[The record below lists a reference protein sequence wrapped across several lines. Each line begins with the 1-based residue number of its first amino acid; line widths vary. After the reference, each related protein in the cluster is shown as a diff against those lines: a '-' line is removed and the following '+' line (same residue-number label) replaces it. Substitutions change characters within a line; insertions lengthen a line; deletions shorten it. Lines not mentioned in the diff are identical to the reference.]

1 MIGRLKKVPVSEMY
15 GEGEA
20 AFTAWLHENLDVL
33 NEAAGISLSGVH
45 EEASPSAAEV
55 VARDGSGDTVVIEH
69 EPGESGDE
77 GLGRLVA
84 SLASVGGRVGAWIV
98 ADARPKHVAA
108 VSWLNEASA
117 ADLYLLKV
125 EAFRID
131 DSPPAPMMTL
141 VSGPSIPPEPAIPTE
156 APASAASANSAPVGV
171 PGAGGFGDASEE
183 ALAHSPEEGGGVIV
197 LEEVEAP
204 VVEEQD
210 DAAVG
215 ALEDT
220 VILESEVVTGDGRD
234 TTGLVLYQFWAEL
247 LEKAAARTRIHAD
260 VGPERE
266 PVVGVSA
273 GVAGLRYNYVLG
285 EDNAGVE
292 LYVDRGEGREN
303 EQIFN
308 ALGATE
314 DAIAYNFGGALEWR
328 IEDSGARRIEHRID
342 DAGGYRDEERWPAL
356 QDAMIDAMIR
366 LEKALRPHVSRL
378 AV

>member
-20 AFTAWLHENLDVL
+20 GFTAWLHDNLDVL

-45 EEASPSAAEV
+45 EEVSQSAAEI
-55 VARDGSGDTVVIEH
+55 VARNGSGDTVVIEH

-98 ADARPKHVAA
+98 ADARPEHVAA

-131 DSPPAPMMTL
+131 DSPPAPLMTL
-141 VSGPSIPPEPAIPTE
+141 ISGPTDSPEPTTATDT
-156 APASAASANSAPVGV
+156 PANAASANSAPVGG
-171 PGAGGFGDASEE
+171 PFGDASED
-183 ALAHSPEEGGGVIV
+183 ALAASPEEGAGVIV
-197 LEEVEAP
+197 LEEAEAP
-204 VVEEQD
+204 VDGEPD
-210 DAAVG
+210 DEVANG

-220 VILESEVVTGDGRD
+220 VILEVEEVAGDGRD

-247 LEKAAARTRIHAD
+247 LEKAVERTRIHAD

-266 PVVGVSA
+266 PVVGVGA
-273 GVAGLRYNYVLG
+273 GVAGLRYNYALG
-285 EDNAGVE
+285 EHDAGVE
-292 LYVDRGEGREN
+292 LYVDRGESRGN
-303 EQIFN
+303 EQVFN

-314 DAIAYNFGGALEWR
+314 DAIAYNFGGTLEWR
-328 IEDSGARRIEHRID
+328 VEDSGARHIEHRID
-342 DAGGYRDEERWPAL
+342 GMGGYRDEERWPAL

-378 AV
+378 AI